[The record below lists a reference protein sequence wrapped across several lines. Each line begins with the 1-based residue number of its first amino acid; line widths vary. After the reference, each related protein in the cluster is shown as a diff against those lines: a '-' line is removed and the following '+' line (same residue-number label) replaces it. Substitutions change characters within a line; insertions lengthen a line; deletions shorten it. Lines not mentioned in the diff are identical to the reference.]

1 MFSGFIQAI
10 AGVRISCLF
19 EAKFIAWTDHTLFIC
34 FIYLLVDTG
43 AASTFSYC
51 E

>member
-10 AGVRISCLF
+10 AGVRISRLF
-19 EAKFIAWTDHTLFIC
+19 EAKFIAWMDHILFIH
-34 FIYLLVDTG
+34 FIYLLMDTG
-43 AASTFSYC
+43 AAFTFSYC